1 MEYTHFVRGLRDA
14 YEHRGGIKTLRLGR
28 LAPEWFA
35 AIQQEAA
42 TIIDGGDA
50 SDVTAHTHVTYWT
63 RPRGQ
68 VKQYSLFNSSGRSD
82 DTSGDYGYRGDVR
95 KKKFVF
101 PQLTA
106 LKRFAGLFGDS
117 LRNLRL
123 NGMGTQSGLSAH
135 EENSITAHALGT
147 DHIVRFHLPV
157 FTNAAAYIHL
167 DDERYQYREGE
178 LYFFHHGCVHAA
190 ANHGADA
197 RYHLVF
203 DCFLD
208 RKMFQRI
215 FPGTPS
221 PDPGFM
227 KSPPEET
234 TLKGEPFVFPEFV
247 CEDGRVIKEGI
258 RYGRLAPTALHFY
271 RRNYPSLFKWLPQA
285 AANNVLQ

>member
-1 MEYTHFVRGLRDA
+1 MEYTQFVRGLRDA

-28 LAPEWFA
+28 LSPAWFA
-35 AIQQEAA
+35 DIQKDAA
-42 TIIDGGDA
+42 TIIEGGSA
-50 SDVTAHTHVTYWT
+50 SDVTARNHVTNWT
-63 RPRGQ
+63 RPSGQ

-95 KKKFVF
+95 KKRFVF
-101 PQLTA
+101 PHLKA
-106 LKRFAGLFGDS
+106 LNRFAALFGDS

-147 DHIVRFHLPV
+147 DHIVRFHLPI
-157 FTNAAAYIHL
+157 FTNAEAYIHL
-167 DDERYQYREGE
+167 DDERFQYREGE

-190 ANHGADA
+190 ANHGPEA

-208 RKMFQRI
+208 RKMFQRV

-221 PDPGFM
+221 PDPDFE
-227 KSPPEET
+227 KSSHDGT
-234 TLKGEPFVFPEFV
+234 QVKSEPYVFPEFV

-258 RYGRLAPTALHFY
+258 GYGRQAPTALHFY
-271 RRNYPSLFKWLPQA
+271 RRQYPSVFKWLPQTA
-285 AANNVLQ
+285 AAQVQ

>member
-1 MEYTHFVRGLRDA
+1 MRGLRDA

-28 LAPEWFA
+28 LTPAWFA
-35 AIQQEAA
+35 EIQKEASL
-42 TIIDGGDA
+42 IIDAGSA
-50 SDVTAHTHVTYWT
+50 SDVTARNHVTNWT

-68 VKQYSLFNSSGRSD
+68 VSQYSLFNSSGRSD
-82 DTSGDYGYRGDVR
+82 DTSGDYGYRGDVS

-106 LKRFAGLFGDS
+106 LKRFTALFGDS

-135 EENSITAHALGT
+135 EENSISAHALGT
-147 DHIVRFHLPV
+147 DHIVRFHLPI
-157 FTNAAAYIHL
+157 FTNSEAYIHL
-167 DDERYQYREGE
+167 DDERFQYREGE

-190 ANHGADA
+190 ANLGTEA

-208 RKMFQRI
+208 RALFQRV

-221 PDPGFM
+221 PDADFHKASPDETAL
-227 KSPPEET
+227 KSV
-234 TLKGEPFVFPEFV
+234 PFVFPEFV

-258 RYGRLAPTALHFY
+258 RYGRQAPTALHFY
-271 RRNYPSLFKWLPQA
+271 RKNYPSVFKWLPQTPA
-285 AANNVLQ
+285 AHSAQA